1 MPVVL
6 NSLAHWI
13 MHFVMAVYHLELK
26 MEMPTIKSSM
36 EGFEWVGQCKQFN
49 LM

>member
-36 EGFEWVGQCKQFN
+36 EGLNGLAN
-49 LM
+49 ASSLT